1 MKFLKQ
7 WLRWFFYLTPEVE
20 AVKDNKERENMARLI
35 EIDGRYALVNN
46 GEVIRTYSRRRDAI
60 RGADRLGL
68 AVA

>member
-1 MKFLKQ
+1 MEFLKQ
-7 WLRWFFYLTPEVE
+7 CLRWFFYLTPEVE